1 MLVLIFLLC
10 SHPTP
15 DMTLGFV
22 QIQDYSCLG
31 GESRIDGDQS
41 LRAVLVY
48 CALTDPKAFCCLP
61 DSSVVIYDVIGNGDC
76 ALIDLFLHGFTPENV
91 FYNLC
96 RRDGAYVQKRKSML

>member
-61 DSSVVIYDVIGNGDC
+61 DSSVVIYDVIGNG
-76 ALIDLFLHGFTPENV
+76 
-91 FYNLC
+91 
-96 RRDGAYVQKRKSML
+96 

>member
-61 DSSVVIYDVIGNGDC
+61 DSSVVIYDVIGNGDSSFS
-76 ALIDLFLHGFTPENV
+76 I
-91 FYNLC
+91 
-96 RRDGAYVQKRKSML
+96 

>member
-41 LRAVLVY
+41 LRAVLVH

-61 DSSVVIYDVIGNGDC
+61 DSSVVIYDVIGNGDSSFFN
-76 ALIDLFLHGFTPENV
+76 IIFHGLSP
-91 FYNLC
+91 
-96 RRDGAYVQKRKSML
+96 

>member
-1 MLVLIFLLC
+1 
-10 SHPTP
+10 
-15 DMTLGFV
+15 MTLGFV

-61 DSSVVIYDVIGNGDC
+61 DSSVVIYDVIGNGDSSFFN
-76 ALIDLFLHGFTPENV
+76 IIFQKENPSEYFCTV
-91 FYNLC
+91 YE
-96 RRDGAYVQKRKSML
+96 SI

>member
-61 DSSVVIYDVIGNGDC
+61 DSSVVIYESFMGYP
-76 ALIDLFLHGFTPENV
+76 LENV
-91 FYNLC
+91 FYIILGQWEIYAGSC
-96 RRDGAYVQKRKSML
+96 TII